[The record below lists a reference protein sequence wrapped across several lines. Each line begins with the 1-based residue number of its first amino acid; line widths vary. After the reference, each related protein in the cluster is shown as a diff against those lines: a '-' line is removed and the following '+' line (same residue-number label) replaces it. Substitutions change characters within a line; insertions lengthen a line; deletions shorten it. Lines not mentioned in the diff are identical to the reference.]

1 MIHTFLSFSCPFY
14 WKDVGE
20 FVIRKYN
27 VNFSKKALLVLNSQ
41 EEICMRERK
50 DKKIIQKLK
59 EIITFKVRIEI
70 RKKFKF

>member
-1 MIHTFLSFSCPFY
+1 MIHTFLSSCPFY

-50 DKKIIQKLK
+50 DKKIIRKLK